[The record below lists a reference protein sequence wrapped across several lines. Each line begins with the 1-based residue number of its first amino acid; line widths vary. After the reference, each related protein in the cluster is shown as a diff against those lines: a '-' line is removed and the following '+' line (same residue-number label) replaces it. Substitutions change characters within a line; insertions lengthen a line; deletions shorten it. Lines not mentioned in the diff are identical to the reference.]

1 MLYKIIQKVYDFGVN
16 NTPKILPYISS
27 LFYLEIMYLS
37 FILFLISG
45 RSVAIVF
52 VLILT
57 IIYSLQIINLSKKN
71 NIARKIQILIFD
83 VHIASG
89 IVFFICT
96 IFMPNMFTGYSVWY
110 FLFKIVSVLVEMPLL
125 YFLTLDD
132 VVRQYNMRSE
142 SGQST

>member
-1 MLYKIIQKVYDFGVN
+1 MLYKIAQKVYDFGVK

-37 FILFLISG
+37 FILFLVFG
-45 RSVAIVF
+45 RSVAIGF

-83 VHIASG
+83 IHLASG
-89 IVFFICT
+89 IVFFICA
-96 IFMPNMFTGYSVWY
+96 IFMPNMFAGYSSWY
-110 FLFKIVSVLVEMPLL
+110 FLFKIVSVLAELPLL

-132 VVRQYNMRSE
+132 VGGQYL
-142 SGQST
+142 